1 MVRPGPPPP
10 GPPPP
15 PPLPVPGPPPPGPPP
30 PGAPPPAH
38 VHLVRGDDASLVS
51 EALTTL
57 LASIAGSHDV
67 AMVLEDHTAQDKSQ
81 DGPGV
86 EALER
91 VLSACATPPFLS
103 DRRVVVLRDVGRL
116 LVDDV
121 NRLVSHLDKV
131 LPSTQLVLV
140 AGGGALPPKL
150 MAAVRRLGNVVD
162 ASAPQGRDRM
172 SWVAGRAR
180 AGPVHLDAAATALV
194 GGHLG
199 SDVARL
205 TGLLDSLAAAYGEGA
220 KLGTEQVRPF
230 LGESG
235 GAMPWDLTDAI
246 DKADTSS
253 ALAVL
258 HRLLSA
264 DQRHPLV
271 ILSSLHRHYGALLRL
286 DGSGAT
292 SDSEAATLIGVKSAW
307 SGGKAL
313 ASARRLGSQAVA
325 RAIEL
330 ISQADLDLKGATAL
344 PESVVMEVLVARLCR
359 LAPRAHRP
367 RARPTAH

>member
-1 MVRPGPPPP
+1 M
-10 GPPPP
+10 
-15 PPLPVPGPPPPGPPP
+15 
-30 PGAPPPAH
+30 
-38 VHLVRGDDASLVS
+38 RGDDASLVS

-57 LASIAGSHDV
+57 LGSLAGSQDV
-67 AMVLEDHTAQDKSQ
+67 PMVMEDHTADDKSP
-81 DGPGV
+81 DAPGG
-86 EALER
+86 EALDR
-91 VLSACATPPFLS
+91 VLSACATPPFLT

-116 LVDDV
+116 VAEDV
-121 NRLVSHLDKV
+121 NRIVARLDKV

-140 AGGGALPPKL
+140 AGGGALSPKL
-150 MAAVRRLGNVVD
+150 AAAVRRVGNVVD

-180 AGPVHLDAAATALV
+180 SGPVQLDAAATALV
-194 GGHLG
+194 EGHLG
-199 SDVARL
+199 SDLARL
-205 TGLLDSLAAAYGEGA
+205 TGLLDSLAAAHGEGA

-246 DKADTSS
+246 DKADTAG

-258 HRLLSA
+258 CRLLRA

-286 DGSGAT
+286 DGSAAT
-292 SDSEAATLIGVKSAW
+292 SDAEAAALIGVKSAW

-313 ASARRLGSQAVA
+313 ASSRRLGSEAVA

-330 ISQADLDLKGATAL
+330 LAQADLDLKGATAL
-344 PESVVMEVLVARLCR
+344 PEAVVLEVLVARLSR
-359 LAPRAHRP
+359 LAPRSHRP
-367 RARPTAH
+367 RARPAAQ